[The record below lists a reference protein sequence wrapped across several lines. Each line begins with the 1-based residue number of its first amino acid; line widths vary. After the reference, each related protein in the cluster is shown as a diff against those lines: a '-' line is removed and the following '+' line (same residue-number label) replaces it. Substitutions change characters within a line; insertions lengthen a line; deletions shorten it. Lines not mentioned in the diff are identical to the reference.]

1 MLIWF
6 VILYIA
12 VSVAIGLYAARRVKT
27 TSDYVVA
34 GHHLPLPFIIATVFA
49 TWFGSET
56 VLGIPAKFL
65 NEGFRGIVAD
75 PFGSS
80 MCLILVGLFFARPL
94 YRMNLLTIGDFYR
107 ARYNRAIEL
116 ATSICIVISYLGW
129 VSAQITA
136 LGLVFSVLTNGAIS
150 PWQGMAIGTGIVLV
164 YTLAGGMFS
173 VAFTDLF
180 QMGVILLG
188 MLYIASVVSGLAGG
202 AGVVIAHA
210 HDAGKLQLFPAL
222 EARDVIAFIAAWI
235 TMGFGSIPQQDVF
248 QRVSAA
254 KDEKTA
260 GRGSVLGGCIYFCFA
275 FIPMFLAYS
284 ATLIDPALVT
294 KHMGSDSQY
303 ILPALVLAHT
313 PLFAQVI
320 FFGALLAAI
329 MSCSSA
335 TLLAPSVTFAE
346 NVLKPFLPKL
356 ADRKFLLIL
365 RVIVFLFAMAV
376 LTFAMNSGSTIYGMV
391 ESAYKVTLVAAFTP
405 LAFGIYWKRATT
417 QGAAC
422 AIALGLGVW
431 IICEVF
437 IARGVLPTDPF
448 LPPQFA
454 GWLASVI
461 GMVFGSLVPQRYGVA
476 THHHSSRRRAVA

>member
-6 VILYIA
+6 VILYII
-12 VSVAIGLYAARRVKT
+12 VSVAIGLYAATRVKN

-34 GHHLPLPFIIATVFA
+34 GRHLPLPFIIATVFA

-65 NEGFRGIVAD
+65 NEGLKGVVAD

-80 MCLILVGLFFARPL
+80 LCLILVGLFFARPL

-107 ARYNRAIEL
+107 VRYNRAVEL

-136 LGLVFSVLTNGAIS
+136 LGLVFSVLTNGAIE
-150 PWQGMAIGTGIVLV
+150 PWQGMVIGTGIVLL

-180 QMGVILLG
+180 QMCVILLG
-188 MLYIASVVSGLAGG
+188 MLYIATVVSGVAGG

-210 HDAGKLQLFPAL
+210 ANAGKLEFWPAL
-222 EARDVIAFIAAWI
+222 EPRDVIAFIAAWI

-254 KDEKTA
+254 RDEKTA
-260 GRGSVLGGCIYFCFA
+260 GRGSVIGGCIYFCFA

-284 ATLIDPALVT
+284 ATLIDPGLVA
-294 KHMGSDSQY
+294 KHIDTDSQY
-303 ILPALVLAHT
+303 ILPNLILAHT
-313 PLFAQVI
+313 PFFAQVI

-346 NVLKPFLPKL
+346 NVLKPFLPRL
-356 ADRKFLLIL
+356 ADRQFL
-365 RVIVFLFAMAV
+365 RVLRFIVLLFAIAV
-376 LTFAMNSGSTIYGMV
+376 LAFAINSGATIYGMV

-405 LAFGIYWKRATT
+405 LAFGLYWKRATT

-422 AIALGLGVW
+422 AIVLGLATW
-431 IICEVF
+431 IALEIV
-437 IARGVLPTDPF
+437 DPGGF

-454 GWLASVI
+454 GWLASMG
-461 GMVFGSLVPQRYGVA
+461 GMVAGSLAPQWYGA
-476 THHHSSRRRAVA
+476 ARA

>member
-12 VSVAIGLYAARRVKT
+12 VSISIGLYAARRVKNT
-27 TSDYVVA
+27 ADYVVA
-34 GHHLPLPFIIATVFA
+34 GRHLPLPFIVATVFA
-49 TWFGSET
+49 TWFGAET

-65 NEGFRGIVAD
+65 NEGFKGVVAD

-94 YRMNLLTIGDFYR
+94 YRMKLLTIGDYFR
-107 ARYNRAIEL
+107 ARYNRPVEL

-136 LGLVFSVLTNGAIS
+136 LGLVFSVLTNGAVE
-150 PWQGMAIGTGIVLV
+150 PWQGMAIGTAIVLV
-164 YTLAGGMFS
+164 YTLAGGMFA

-180 QMGVILLG
+180 QMCVILLG
-188 MLYIASVVSGLAGG
+188 MLYIATVVSGLAGG
-202 AGVVIAHA
+202 AGVVVAHA
-210 HDAGKLQLFPAL
+210 AAAGKFEFFPAL
-222 EARDVIAFIAAWI
+222 QARDIIAFVAAWI

-260 GRGSVLGGCIYFCFA
+260 GRGSVLGGCIYFFFA

-294 KHMGSDSQY
+294 KHIGGDSQY
-303 ILPALVLAHT
+303 ILPYLILAHT

-356 ADRKFLLIL
+356 ADWQFLHLL
-365 RVIVFLFAMAV
+365 RWIVFLFALAV
-376 LTFAMNSGSTIYGMV
+376 LAFAIGSGATIYGMV
-391 ESAYKVTLVAAFTP
+391 EGAYKVTLVAAFTP
-405 LAFGIYWKRATT
+405 LAFGLYWKRATT

-422 AIALGLGVW
+422 AIALGLGTW
-431 IICEVF
+431 ITCELL
-437 IARGVLPTDPF
+437 IARGMLPPEPF
-448 LPPQFA
+448 FPPQFA
-454 GWLASVI
+454 GWLASVC
-461 GMVFGSLVPQRYGVA
+461 GMLAGSLAPQWYGA
-476 THHHSSRRRAVA
+476 GNPHPRHTTAA

>member
-12 VSVAIGLYAARRVKT
+12 VSVGIGLYASRRVKNT
-27 TSDYVVA
+27 ADFVVA
-34 GHHLPLPFIIATVFA
+34 GRHLPLPFIIATVFA
-49 TWFGSET
+49 TWFGSEA

-65 NEGFRGIVAD
+65 NDGLKGVVAD

-94 YRMNLLTIGDFYR
+94 YRMKLLTIGDYYR
-107 ARYNRAIEL
+107 ARYNRPVEL
-116 ATSICIVISYLGW
+116 ATSLCIVISYLGW

-136 LGLVFSVLTNGAIS
+136 LGLVFSVLTNGAIE
-150 PWQGMAIGTGIVLV
+150 PWQGMVIGTTIVLV

-180 QMGVILLG
+180 QMGVILIG
-188 MLYIASVVSGLAGG
+188 MVYIATVVSALAGG
-202 AGVVIAHA
+202 AGVVVTHA
-210 HDAGKLQLFPAL
+210 AAAGKLEFFPAL
-222 EARDVIAFIAAWI
+222 NARDIIAFVAALI

-254 KDEKTA
+254 RDEKTA
-260 GRGSVLGGCIYFCFA
+260 GRGSVLGGCLYFCFA

-284 ATLIDPALVT
+284 AMLIDPALVA
-294 KHMGSDSQY
+294 KHSGNDSQY
-303 ILPALVLAHT
+303 ILPYLILAHT

-346 NVLKPFLPKL
+346 NVLKPFLPEL
-356 ADRKFLLIL
+356 ADWQFLSLL
-365 RVIVFLFAMAV
+365 RWIVFLFALAV
-376 LTFAMNSGSTIYGMV
+376 LTFAITSGATIYGMV

-405 LAFGIYWKRATT
+405 LAFGLYWKRATT

-422 AIALGLGVW
+422 AIGGGLAVW
-431 IICEVF
+431 ITCEIL
-437 IARGVLPTDPF
+437 IALQILPAEPF

-454 GWLASVI
+454 GWLASVA
-461 GMVFGSLVPQRYGVA
+461 GMLAGSLLPQWYGAEKPRPPHVA
-476 THHHSSRRRAVA
+476 AA

>member
-12 VSVAIGLYAARRVKT
+12 VSVTIGLYAARRVKNT
-27 TSDYVVA
+27 ADYVVA

-65 NEGFRGIVAD
+65 NEGFKGVVAD

-107 ARYNRAIEL
+107 ARYNRAVEL

-136 LGLVFSVLTNGAIS
+136 LGLVFSVLTNGAIA
-150 PWQGMAIGTGIVLV
+150 PWQGMVIGTAIVLL

-188 MLYIASVVSGLAGG
+188 MIYIATVVSDLAGG
-202 AGVVIAHA
+202 AGVVITHA
-210 HDAGKLQLFPAL
+210 RDAGKFEFFPAL
-222 EARDVIAFIAAWI
+222 DARDIIAFVAAWI

-260 GRGSVLGGCIYFCFA
+260 GRGSVLGGCLYFCFA
-275 FIPMFLAYS
+275 FVPMFLAYS
-284 ATLIDPALVT
+284 AMLIDPALVA
-294 KHMGSDSQY
+294 KHIGNDAQY
-303 ILPALVLAHT
+303 ILPNLILAHT

-356 ADRKFLLIL
+356 ADWQFLHLL
-365 RVIVFLFAMAV
+365 RWIVFLFALAV
-376 LTFAMNSGSTIYGMV
+376 LTFAIISGATIYGMV
-391 ESAYKVTLVAAFTP
+391 EGAYKVTLVAAFTP
-405 LAFGIYWKRATT
+405 LAFGLYWKRATT

-422 AIALGLGVW
+422 AIAGGLITW
-431 IICEVF
+431 IACEF
-437 IARGVLPTDPF
+437 LIAQQLLPPEPF

-454 GWLASVI
+454 GWLASLI
-461 GMVFGSLVPQRYGVA
+461 GMLAGSLLPQWYGAVKP
-476 THHHSSRRRAVA
+476 HHPRAAGA

>member
-6 VILYIA
+6 VFLYIIIS
-12 VSVAIGLYAARRVKT
+12 VSIGLYAATRVKN

-65 NEGFRGIVAD
+65 NEGLKGVVAD

-107 ARYNRAIEL
+107 ARYNRAVEL

-136 LGLVFSVLTNGAIS
+136 LGLVFSVLTNGAIL
-150 PWQGMAIGTGIVLV
+150 PWQGMVLGTAIVLL

-180 QMGVILLG
+180 QMCVILLG
-188 MLYIASVVSGLAGG
+188 MIYIAFVVSGVAGG
-202 AGVVIAHA
+202 ADVVIAHA
-210 HDAGKLQLFPAL
+210 MNSGKLEFWPAL
-222 EARDVIAFIAAWI
+222 EPRTVIAFVAAWI

-260 GRGSVLGGCIYFCFA
+260 GRGSVIGGCVYFCFA
-275 FIPMFLAYS
+275 FVPMYLAYS
-284 ATLIDPALVT
+284 ALLIDPGLVA
-294 KHMGSDSQY
+294 KHIDADSQY
-303 ILPALVLAHT
+303 ILPNLILAHT

-356 ADRKFLLIL
+356 ADWQFLRLLRLIVL
-365 RVIVFLFAMAV
+365 LFALAV
-376 LTFAMNSGSTIYGMV
+376 LTFAVTSGSTIYGMV

-405 LAFGIYWKRATT
+405 LAFGLYWKRATT

-422 AIALGLGVW
+422 AIVLGLGVW
-431 IICEVF
+431 LACELM
-437 IARGVLPTDPF
+437 IAQKILPPEPF

-454 GWLASVI
+454 GWLASLC
-461 GMVFGSLVPQRYGVA
+461 GMLAGSLAPQWYGAVKPHHQHA
-476 THHHSSRRRAVA
+476 TTA

>member
-6 VILYIA
+6 VILYII
-12 VSVAIGLYAARRVKT
+12 VSVAIGLYAATRVKN

-65 NEGFRGIVAD
+65 NEGLKGVVAD

-107 ARYNRAIEL
+107 ARYNRAVEL
-116 ATSICIVISYLGW
+116 ATSICIVVSYLGW

-136 LGLVFSVLTNGAIS
+136 LGLVFSVITHGALE
-150 PWQGMAIGTGIVLV
+150 PWQGMAIGTAIVLL

-180 QMGVILLG
+180 QMCVILLG
-188 MLYIASVVSGLAGG
+188 MVYIAVVVSGVAGG
-202 AGVVIAHA
+202 AGTVIAHA
-210 HDAGKLQLFPAL
+210 ANAGKLELWPAL
-222 EARDVIAFIAAWI
+222 QARDVIAFVAAWI

-260 GRGSVLGGCIYFCFA
+260 GLGSVLGGCIYFCFA

-284 ATLIDPALVT
+284 ATLIDPGLVA
-294 KHMGSDSQY
+294 KHIDADSQY
-303 ILPALVLAHT
+303 ILPNLILTHT
-313 PLFAQVI
+313 PFFAQVI

-356 ADRKFLLIL
+356 ADWQFLHLL
-365 RVIVFLFAMAV
+365 RWIVFLFAVAV
-376 LTFAMNSGSTIYGMV
+376 FTFALTSGSTIYGMV
-391 ESAYKVTLVAAFTP
+391 EGAYKVTLVAAFTP
-405 LAFGIYWKRATT
+405 LAFGLYWKRATT

-422 AIALGLGVW
+422 AIALGLATW
-431 IICEVF
+431 IACEIM
-437 IARGVLPTDPF
+437 IAKNLLPPDPL

-454 GWLASVI
+454 GWLASLC
-461 GMVFGSLVPQRYGVA
+461 GMLAGSLAPQWYGTGKAHPQRA
-476 THHHSSRRRAVA
+476 AAA

>member
-6 VILYIA
+6 VVLYIV
-12 VSVAIGLYAARRVKT
+12 VSVSIGLYAATRVKNT
-27 TSDYVVA
+27 ADYVVA
-34 GHHLPLPFIIATVFA
+34 GRHLPLPFIVATVFA

-65 NEGFRGIVAD
+65 SEGLKGVVAD

-94 YRMNLLTIGDFYR
+94 YRMKLLTIGDFYR
-107 ARYNRAIEL
+107 ARYNRPVEL

-136 LGLVFSVLTNGAIS
+136 LGLVFSVLTQGALE
-150 PWQGMAIGTGIVLV
+150 PWQGMAIGTAIVLL
-164 YTLAGGMFS
+164 YTLAGGMFA

-180 QMGVILLG
+180 QMCVVLLG
-188 MLYIASVVSGLAGG
+188 MVYIAVVVSGVAGG
-202 AGVVIAHA
+202 AGAVIAHA
-210 HDAGKLQLFPAL
+210 ANAGKLEFWPAL
-222 EARDVIAFIAAWI
+222 QARDVIAFVAAWI

-260 GRGSVLGGCIYFCFA
+260 GHGSVLGGCLYFCFA
-275 FIPMFLAYS
+275 FIPMYLAYS
-284 ATLIDPALVT
+284 AMLIDPGLVA
-294 KHMGSDSQY
+294 KHIDTDSQY
-303 ILPALVLAHT
+303 ILPNLILAHT
-313 PLFAQVI
+313 PFFAQVI

-356 ADRKFLLIL
+356 ADWQFLHLL
-365 RVIVFLFAMAV
+365 RWIVFLFAVAV
-376 LTFAMNSGSTIYGMV
+376 FTFALTSGSTIYGMV
-391 ESAYKVTLVAAFTP
+391 EGAYKITLVAAFTP
-405 LAFGIYWKRATT
+405 LAFGLYWKRATT

-422 AIALGLGVW
+422 AIVLGLATW
-431 IICEVF
+431 IACE
-437 IARGVLPTDPF
+437 ILILSKVLPPDPY

-454 GWLASVI
+454 GWLASLC
-461 GMVFGSLVPQRYGVA
+461 GMLAGSLAPQWYGA
-476 THHHSSRRRAVA
+476 QHPRHPTAA

>member
-12 VSVAIGLYAARRVKT
+12 VSISIGLYAARRVKNT
-27 TSDYVVA
+27 ADYVVA
-34 GHHLPLPFIIATVFA
+34 GRHLPLPFIVATVFA
-49 TWFGSET
+49 TWFGAET

-65 NEGFRGIVAD
+65 NEGFKGVVAD

-94 YRMNLLTIGDFYR
+94 YRMKLLTIGDYYR
-107 ARYNRAIEL
+107 ARYNRPVEL

-136 LGLVFSVLTNGAIS
+136 LGLVFSVLTNGAIE
-150 PWQGMAIGTGIVLV
+150 PWQGMAIGTAIVLV
-164 YTLAGGMFS
+164 YTLAGGMFA

-180 QMGVILLG
+180 QMCVILLG
-188 MLYIASVVSGLAGG
+188 MLYIATVVSGLAGG
-202 AGVVIAHA
+202 AGVVVAHA
-210 HDAGKLQLFPAL
+210 AAAGKFEFFPAL
-222 EARDVIAFIAAWI
+222 QARDIIAFVAAWI

-260 GRGSVLGGCIYFCFA
+260 GRGSVLGGCIYFFFA

-284 ATLIDPALVT
+284 ATLIDPALVA
-294 KHMGSDSQY
+294 KHIGGDSQY
-303 ILPALVLAHT
+303 ILPYLILAHT

-356 ADRKFLLIL
+356 ADWQFLHLL
-365 RVIVFLFAMAV
+365 RWIVFLFALAV
-376 LTFAMNSGSTIYGMV
+376 LAFAIGSGATIYGMV
-391 ESAYKVTLVAAFTP
+391 EGAYKVTLVAAFTP
-405 LAFGIYWKRATT
+405 LAFGLYWKRATT

-422 AIALGLGVW
+422 AIALGLGTW
-431 IICEVF
+431 ITCELL
-437 IARGVLPTDPF
+437 IARGMLPPEPF
-448 LPPQFA
+448 FPPQFA
-454 GWLASVI
+454 GWLASVC
-461 GMVFGSLVPQRYGVA
+461 GMLAGSLAPQWYGA
-476 THHHSSRRRAVA
+476 GIPHPRRTTTA

>member
-6 VILYIA
+6 VVLYIA
-12 VSVAIGLYAARRVKT
+12 VSVGIGLYASRRVKNT
-27 TSDYVVA
+27 ADFVVA
-34 GHHLPLPFIIATVFA
+34 GRHLPLPFIVATVFA

-65 NEGFRGIVAD
+65 SDGFKGIVAD

-94 YRMNLLTIGDFYR
+94 YRMKLLTIGDYYR
-107 ARYNRAIEL
+107 ARYNRGVEL

-136 LGLVFSVLTNGAIS
+136 LGLVFSVLTNGAVA
-150 PWQGMAIGTGIVLV
+150 PWQGMVIGTAIVLV

-180 QMGVILLG
+180 QMGVILGG
-188 MLYIASVVSGLAGG
+188 MIYIATVVSGIAGG
-202 AGVVIAHA
+202 ADVVIAHA
-210 HDAGKLQLFPAL
+210 ANAGKFEFFPAL
-222 EARDVIAFIAAWI
+222 DARSVIAFIAAWI

-254 KDEKTA
+254 KDEQTA
-260 GRGSVLGGCIYFCFA
+260 GRGSVLGGCLYFCFA
-275 FIPMFLAYS
+275 FVPMFLAYS
-284 ATLIDPALVT
+284 ATLIDPGLVE
-294 KHMGSDSQY
+294 KYSGNDSQY
-303 ILPALVLAHT
+303 ILPYLILTHT

-346 NVLKPFLPKL
+346 NVLKPFLPTL
-356 ADRKFLLIL
+356 ADWQFLRLL
-365 RVIVFLFAMAV
+365 RFIVFLFAMAV
-376 LTFAMNSGSTIYGMV
+376 LAFAIGSGATIYGMV

-405 LAFGIYWKRATT
+405 LAFGLYWKRATT

-422 AIALGLGVW
+422 AIAGGLGVW
-431 IICEVF
+431 IICEIL
-437 IARGVLPTDPF
+437 IAQQVLPAEPF

-454 GWLASVI
+454 GWLASLI
-461 GMVFGSLVPQRYGVA
+461 GMVAGSLLPQWYGA
-476 THHHSSRRRAVA
+476 EKPHQHHAAA

>member
-6 VILYIA
+6 VVLYIA
-12 VSVAIGLYAARRVKT
+12 VSVGIGLYASRRVKNT
-27 TSDYVVA
+27 ADFVVA
-34 GHHLPLPFIIATVFA
+34 GRHLPLPFIVATVFA

-65 NEGFRGIVAD
+65 SDGFKGIVAD

-94 YRMNLLTIGDFYR
+94 YRMKLLTIGDYYR
-107 ARYNRAIEL
+107 ARYNRGVEL

-136 LGLVFSVLTNGAIS
+136 LGLVFSVLTNGAVA
-150 PWQGMAIGTGIVLV
+150 PWQGMVIGTAIVLV

-180 QMGVILLG
+180 QMGVILGG
-188 MLYIASVVSGLAGG
+188 MIYIATVVSGIAGG
-202 AGVVIAHA
+202 ADVVIAHA
-210 HDAGKLQLFPAL
+210 ANAGKFEFFPAL
-222 EARDVIAFIAAWI
+222 DARSVIAFIAAWI

-254 KDEKTA
+254 KDEQTA
-260 GRGSVLGGCIYFCFA
+260 GRGSVLGGCLYFCFA
-275 FIPMFLAYS
+275 FVPMFLAYS
-284 ATLIDPALVT
+284 ATLIDPGLVE
-294 KHMGSDSQY
+294 KYSGNDSQY
-303 ILPALVLAHT
+303 ILPYLILTHT

-346 NVLKPFLPKL
+346 NVLKPFLPTL
-356 ADRKFLLIL
+356 ADWQFLRLL
-365 RVIVFLFAMAV
+365 RFIVFLFAMAV
-376 LTFAMNSGSTIYGMV
+376 LAFAIGSGATIYGMV

-405 LAFGIYWKRATT
+405 LAFGLYWKRATT

-422 AIALGLGVW
+422 AIAGGLGVW
-431 IICEVF
+431 IICEIL
-437 IARGVLPTDPF
+437 IAQQVLPAEPF

-454 GWLASVI
+454 GWLASLL
-461 GMVFGSLVPQRYGVA
+461 GMVAGSLLPQWYGA
-476 THHHSSRRRAVA
+476 EKPHQHHAAA

>member
-6 VILYIA
+6 VILYIV
-12 VSVAIGLYAARRVKT
+12 VSVSIGLYAATRVKN

-34 GHHLPLPFIIATVFA
+34 GRHLPLPFIIATVFA

-56 VLGIPAKFL
+56 VLGIPARFL
-65 NEGFRGIVAD
+65 NEGLKGVVAD

-94 YRMNLLTIGDFYR
+94 YRMKLLTIGDYYR
-107 ARYNRAIEL
+107 ARYNRSVEL
-116 ATSICIVISYLGW
+116 STSICIVISYLGW

-136 LGLVFSVLTNGAIS
+136 LGLVFSVLTNGALA
-150 PWQGMAIGTGIVLV
+150 PWQGMAIGTAIVLL

-173 VAFTDLF
+173 IAFTDLF
-180 QMGVILLG
+180 QMCVVLLG
-188 MLYIASVVSGLAGG
+188 MLYIATVVSGIAGG

-210 HDAGKLQLFPAL
+210 ADAGKLEFWPAL
-222 EARDVIAFIAAWI
+222 QARDIIAFIAAWI

-260 GRGSVLGGCIYFCFA
+260 GRGSVLGGCLYFCFA
-275 FIPMFLAYS
+275 FIPMYLAYS
-284 ATLIDPALVT
+284 ATLIDPALVARHIDT
-294 KHMGSDSQY
+294 DSQY
-303 ILPALVLAHT
+303 ILPNLILAHT
-313 PLFAQVI
+313 PFFAQVV

-346 NVLKPFLPKL
+346 NVLKPFLPQL
-356 ADRKFLLIL
+356 ADRQFLRLL
-365 RVIVFLFAMAV
+365 RWIVFLFAVAV
-376 LTFAMNSGSTIYGMV
+376 FTFALTSGATIYGMV
-391 ESAYKVTLVAAFTP
+391 EGAYKITLVAAFTP
-405 LAFGIYWKRATT
+405 LAFGLYWKRATT

-422 AIALGLGVW
+422 AIALGLATW
-431 IICEVF
+431 MACE
-437 IARGVLPTDPF
+437 ILILLGTLPPEPF

-454 GWLASVI
+454 GWLASVC
-461 GMVFGSLVPQRYGVA
+461 GMLAGSLAPQWYGA
-476 THHHSSRRRAVA
+476 GKAQRAAAN